1 MVQGNRDERE
11 RVAKREGLAMGTY
24 RGDPNQS
31 LPAGIKWAQEGGWC
45 VSIVVPLG
53 NDLNEP

>member
-1 MVQGNRDERE
+1 VQGNRDERE